1 MPNKYIKLKGELN
14 KLQQMQKNLLVRIDI
29 VPTKTE
35 ERVINQVISY
45 SLPYTTANMK

>member
-35 ERVINQVISY
+35 ERVIILFLRY
-45 SLPYTTANMK
+45 CGNMI